1 MNKSFFQHSIWRYL
15 GCGLIAS
22 QLLLFKPKA
31 SQAAMDEFCQFT
43 PSEIN
48 AKENLLQA
56 SLKGNP
62 QAQKDYRSMIQ
73 QHADLLRR
81 CRQGSWLSDQAIWLR
96 MYSCDA
102 RTGTIDEVLDR
113 IVNKGYNEVYV
124 EVFADSQVLLPPN
137 DNPTPWDSVIKLP
150 GAENVDLLAE
160 TIKKGHERGLKVYAW
175 LFTMNFGYAY
185 AQRSDRQAVLAR
197 NSKGETRLSFVDDQ
211 SQAFIDP
218 YNPQAQQDYYLLIQE
233 ILKRQPDGILFDY
246 VRYPRGSGSQ
256 SAVGEVKDLW
266 IYGTASRNALLNRAT
281 NSKGRALL
289 DRYMTQGFIS
299 PKDVSAIDRLYPDEG
314 SPMWQGRVPPE
325 NEMAEPLS
333 VRFQRLKNE
342 IWFFTVAHAAQGV
355 VSFLTNA
362 AALAQN
368 RGIPAGAVFFPDGN
382 QTVGEKGFD
391 SRLQAWDRFPASLEW
406 HPMSYAV
413 CEQSNCII
421 KQVQRVI
428 DAAAPQTKIIPALA
442 GQWGMTYKGRP
453 SLEDQMRAIKVA
465 LPRITAVSHFAFS
478 WQESEFDK
486 ERRFCQ

>member
-1 MNKSFFQHSIWRYL
+1 MSKSFFHHSIWRYL
-15 GCGLIAS
+15 SCGLIAS
-22 QLLLFKPKA
+22 QLLLFGHRPTL
-31 SQAAMDEFCQFT
+31 AAMDEFCQFT
-43 PSEIN
+43 PSEID
-48 AKENLLQA
+48 AKQNLLQTA
-56 SLKGNP
+56 LKGNS
-62 QAQKDYRSMIQ
+62 QAQKDYSSLIQ
-73 QHADLLRR
+73 KHAELLRR
-81 CRQGSWLSDQAIWLR
+81 CRQQNWLTDQAIWLR

-102 RTGTIDEVLDR
+102 RAGTIDEVLDR

-137 DNPTPWDSVIKLP
+137 ANPTPWDSVIKLQ

-197 NSKGETRLSFVDDQ
+197 NGKGETSLAVVDDQ

-218 YNPQAQQDYYLLIQE
+218 YNSQAQQDYYQLVQE

-246 VRYPRGSGSQ
+246 VRYPRGTGSR

-266 IYGTASRNALLNRAT
+266 VYGTASRNALLNRAT
-281 NSKGRALL
+281 NNKGRALL
-289 DRYMTQGFIS
+289 DRYVTQGFITQE
-299 PKDVSAIDRLYPDEG
+299 DVNAVDKLYPDEG

-325 NEMAEPLS
+325 NEMKEPLS

-342 IWFFTVAHAAQGV
+342 IWYFTVAHAAQGV
-355 VSFLTNA
+355 VNFLTNA

-382 QTVGEKGFD
+382 QPVGEKGFD

-421 KQVQRVI
+421 EQVKIVI
-428 DAAAPQTKIIPALA
+428 NAAASQTKVIPALA
-442 GQWGMTYKGRP
+442 GQWGRTYNRRP
-453 SLEDQMRAIKVA
+453 SLEDQMRAIRVG
-465 LPRITAVSHFAFS
+465 LPRVTAVSHFAFS
-478 WQESEFDK
+478 WQESEFDR